1 MHQKLGIVI
10 AVIVFSTVYLL
21 LRPNRQSGPETGDKI
36 FESFLKNAKNIN
48 SIEAN
53 YESIRTTPLSGV
65 YVDGKFYRKGPDMLI
80 DGRLSGQGMPAY
92 MAVRY
97 YVLGDKFYSCL
108 NRSGLWECINLGPPM
123 LLNDAFSLGEFK
135 KLFHKKSL
143 VFSAPYAKTVNGKAC
158 IQLNATM
165 DIAKLSKDEKSSLI
179 SVLGLGPEDDGPIS
193 NFFLNPC
200 VVDGVAV
207 ETEIEFYRGEHLHK
221 ERILITDYTLNKAM
235 PATLFALPA

>member
-1 MHQKLGIVI
+1 MYQKLGMVI
-10 AVIVFSTVYLL
+10 AVMVFSTVYLL
-21 LRPNRQSGPETGDKI
+21 LMPNQQSGPEAGDKI
-36 FESFLKNAKNIN
+36 FESFLKNAENIN
-48 SIEAN
+48 SLEAN

-65 YVDGKFYRKGPDMLI
+65 YVDGKFYKKGLDMLI
-80 DGRLSGQGMPAY
+80 DGRLSGQGMPAH

-108 NRSGLWECINLGPPM
+108 NRSGVWECNNLGPPM

-135 KLFHKKSL
+135 KLFYKNSL
-143 VFSAPYAKTVNGKAC
+143 VFSTPYAKTVNGKAC
-158 IQLNATM
+158 TQLNATI
-165 DIAKLSKDEKSSLI
+165 DIAKLSKDEKDSLL

-193 NFFLNPC
+193 NFFLKPC

-207 ETEIEFYRGEHLHK
+207 ETEIEFYRGEYLYK

-235 PATLFALPA
+235 SATLFALPA